1 MIAFL
6 IQWEKFSFESPVNF
20 SAVAGG
26 LPEQVRGGTP
36 YLFRM
41 IEHEWKKLQNMS
53 IDWLRKKDLS
63 RESSIDNLRDSLNSF
78 RVDSD
83 SDSISGS
90 R

>member
-6 IQWEKFSFESPVNF
+6 IQWEKFSFESLVNF

-41 IEHEWKKLQNMS
+41 IVREWKKLQNMS
-53 IDWLRKKDLS
+53 IKKKKKKKKS
-63 RESSIDNLRDSLNSF
+63 M
-78 RVDSD
+78 V
-83 SDSISGS
+83 
-90 R
+90 

>member
-53 IDWLRKKDLS
+53 INQENFDQSYLFWKEGKTHPRQLDH
-63 RESSIDNLRDSLNSF
+63 I
-78 RVDSD
+78 
-83 SDSISGS
+83 
-90 R
+90 